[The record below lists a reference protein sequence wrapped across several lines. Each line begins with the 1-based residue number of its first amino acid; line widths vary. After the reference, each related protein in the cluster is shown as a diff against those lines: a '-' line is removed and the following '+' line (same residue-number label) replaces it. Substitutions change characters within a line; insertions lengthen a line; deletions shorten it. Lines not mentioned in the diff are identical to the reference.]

1 MNAPEP
7 TEALTVQGGSRIVAR
22 HHYRLHTL
30 TVRNDALV
38 VVLRGTKQLISPTQ
52 TLTVV
57 PGQAVMMA
65 AGTTWDVINDPR
77 GHTRYEAL
85 ALAFEPDW
93 VQATTGLTGD
103 RPPQTVHTA
112 RVCPTDAAL
121 RAAAERTLDP
131 NLSAPL
137 LRHRLQEVLL
147 WLAERGWAYAPR
159 QERPWPDRVRHLVAQ
174 RPDADWSVPALA
186 AVFHTSE
193 STLRRRLEDAGL
205 PLATLVRDTRL
216 EVALGLLQTTS
227 LSVGEVAQRC
237 GWASHSRFSAT
248 FQARWGVPPRL
259 VRSQPAS
266 PHRLEETAHPLTET
280 G

>member
-7 TEALTVQGGSRIVAR
+7 TEPLTVQGGSRIVAR

-30 TVRNDALV
+30 TARNDALV

-93 VQATTGLTGD
+93 VQATTGLAGD
-103 RPPQTVHTA
+103 RSPHTVHTA
-112 RVCPTDAAL
+112 RVCATDTAL
-121 RAAAERTLDP
+121 RDAAERTLDP

-186 AVFHTSE
+186 SVFHTSE

-237 GWASHSRFSAT
+237 GWASHSRFSAA

-259 VRSQPAS
+259 VRSQPAG